1 LSFGILVV
9 LVEAVVEAEVAV
21 EEEVVEAEVAVEE
34 EVVEAGVVETE
45 AAVEGTARKAT
56 HKTASSQV
64 GC

>member
-1 LSFGILVV
+1 M
-9 LVEAVVEAEVAV
+9 
-21 EEEVVEAEVAVEE
+21 VEAEVAVEE